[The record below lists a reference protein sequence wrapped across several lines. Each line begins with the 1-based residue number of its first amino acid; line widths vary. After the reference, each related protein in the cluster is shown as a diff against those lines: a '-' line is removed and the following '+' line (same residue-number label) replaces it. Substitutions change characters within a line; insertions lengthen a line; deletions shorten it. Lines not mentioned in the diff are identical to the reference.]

1 MADSDLVSGIDNFKR
16 GARNLYNRL
25 NQPGMGSRDDPSWHD
40 DQVRAANRSFQ
51 QKAEA
56 DRAAAAAAA
65 AAVAKTP
72 VKRTPKRTATRTA
85 AATRR

>member
-56 DRAAAAAAA
+56 DRAAA
-65 AAVAKTP
+65 VAKTP